1 MINQINASNALQ
13 QRLNSEEFVNL
24 NERLSSSQSFDED
37 IIYEIMQYF
46 SQ

>member
-24 NERLSSSQSFDED
+24 NERL
-37 IIYEIMQYF
+37 
-46 SQ
+46 

>member
-24 NERLSSSQSFDED
+24 
-37 IIYEIMQYF
+37 
-46 SQ
+46 